1 MMRIVETLSRNGRR
15 PFSNSSFS
23 YVTFFFFLSC
33 FVPVASAQFTDPD
46 TTRMLM
52 QFPIADPST
61 TIYNNVAAGE
71 FTPGKGFQIVKNDFA
86 SLNISIYASA
96 RWLNQLSPDSTWI
109 DHQGRE
115 LDFDGRNDIYFQ
127 RAMIWFTGYLSS
139 PKLTYMATVWSV
151 TTTQQT
157 LVYGNIKYSFSK
169 HLTLGMGIMPNA
181 CIRSLQGPF
190 PFFAST
196 DRTMAE
202 DALRGGFTNGV
213 FAVGEVFPR
222 LRYTVGLGN
231 NLSILG
237 IKAANL
243 TRHFSKSGSITWM
256 PTTGEF
262 GPRGG
267 NGDFEHHEKLATR
280 FGVSYCH
287 SRENRFNNVGTP
299 SPDNTQVRLSD
310 GLLFFERDAFIQ
322 GLTVVEANFD
332 QTSVDIGFK
341 YKGFAFHSE
350 FYYRTLSKMN
360 AVDANDVPVLIPEP
374 NDVITDK
381 GYTIQASYMIVPKTV
396 CVYGVNSMLIDEFKR
411 NPYEIGGG
419 VNLYFTNTRSWR
431 INLQAMH
438 IVKGAAGGTFGL
450 YTAGQSGTTLTI
462 GTDILL

>member
-1 MMRIVETLSRNGRR
+1 MIDFKPLFRKLNVKNLSYTILLLIFAGEMN
-15 PFSNSSFS
+15 
-23 YVTFFFFLSC
+23 
-33 FVPVASAQFTDPD
+33 AQFSDID
-46 TTRMLM
+46 TTIVPKATPLT
-52 QFPIADPST
+52 QVHDT
-61 TIYNNVAAGE
+61 TYENTVAGE
-71 FTPGKGFQIVKNDFA
+71 FTPGKGFLMVKNDFA

-96 RWLNQLSPDSTWI
+96 RWLNQLSKDSTWQ
-109 DHQGRE
+109 DHQGRTLE
-115 LDFDGRNDIYFQ
+115 FDGRNDIYWQ
-127 RAMIWFTGYLSS
+127 RAMIWFTGYLTS
-139 PKLTYMATVWSV
+139 PKLTYMATVWTV

-157 LVYGNIKYSFSK
+157 LVYGNIKYTFNK

-181 CIRSLQGPF
+181 CVRSLQGPF

-213 FAVGEVFPR
+213 FAVGEVIPR

-237 IKAANL
+237 VKAANL
-243 TRHFSKSGSITWM
+243 TRRFSKSGSLTWM

-299 SPDNTQVRLSD
+299 SPDNTQVRMSD
-310 GLLFFERDAFIQ
+310 GLLFFEKDAFVQ
-322 GLTVVEANFD
+322 GLTVVEADFD
-332 QTSVDIGFK
+332 QTSIDIGFK
-341 YKGFAFHSE
+341 YKGLGIHTE
-350 FYYRTLSKMN
+350 FYHRTLSDID
-360 AVDANDVPVLIPEP
+360 AVDDQLQPAVSPLAKV
-374 NDVITDK
+374 TDM
-381 GYTIQASYMIVPKTV
+381 GYTFQVLYMLVPKTV
-396 CVYGVNSMLIDEFKR
+396 CIYGVNSMLIDEFER

-419 VNLYFTNTRSWR
+419 VNLYLTKSRSWR
-431 INLQAMH
+431 INAQAMH
-438 IVKGAAGGTFGL
+438 IVKSAGGGTFGL
-450 YTAGQSGTTLTI
+450 YNSGQTGTTLTI